1 MISTLIFD
9 FDGLLLD
16 TETPFLQSWQEIY
29 DEVGLSVPPS
39 TWARLIGS
47 SSDPPETYEL
57 LERHLD
63 QPVDRAAIRA
73 RRLERELELLE
84 SGPLMPGV
92 RKFIEE
98 ATARGLLL
106 GIASSSERAWVHGHL
121 SQRELLSPFTA
132 IVCAE
137 DVARTKP
144 APDLYV
150 AALAALGVPA
160 REAIA
165 FEDSAHGVQ
174 AAKTAGLFCVVV
186 PNQVT
191 RHLAFPQADLLVDS
205 LSARTLDEYIQAAA
219 ESAGNQ
225 SSASY

>member
-1 MISTLIFD
+1 MIAALIFD
-9 FDGLLLD
+9 FDGLILD
-16 TETPFLQSWQEIY
+16 TETPFVQSWQEIY
-29 DEVGLSVPPS
+29 DEFGLHVSPS

-47 SSDPPETYEL
+47 SSDPTEAYGL

-63 QPVDRAAIRA
+63 QPVDRAAIRT

-84 SGPLMPGV
+84 REPVMPGV
-92 RKFIEE
+92 RDLIER
-98 ATARGLLL
+98 AIARGLLL
-106 GIASSSERAWVHGHL
+106 GVASSSERAWVHGHL
-121 SQRELLSPFTA
+121 SKRELLTSFEA

-137 DVARTKP
+137 DVTETKP

-150 AALAALGVPA
+150 AALAELGVPA

-165 FEDSAHGVQ
+165 FEDSAHGVR
-174 AAKTAGLFCVVV
+174 AAKSAGLFCVVV

-219 ESAGNQ
+219 ESADNQ